1 MMSDFDLL
9 DRLQEIARAVARDEV
24 MPRFQRVAAGK
35 KQDGSL
41 FTEADLA
48 CQQALAR
55 LLPGLAPCPVLGEEM
70 TTAEQ
75 QALWNRHTDGLWVV
89 DPIDGTTNFVHGLP
103 YFAVSIAL
111 MRQGRS
117 TLGVVYVPVLD
128 ECFAAA
134 EGHGAWLNGVP
145 LRQGQMQAAIGDAVA
160 VVEPKYLGG
169 HLPARVVSTA
179 PFGSLRNYGAST
191 IDWCYLAAGRFD
203 LLLHGAQRLWDY
215 AAGALIATEAGCTLG
230 TLHGN
235 DYWNDAIW
243 ARSAVAARTPDLYTA
258 WQSWVQ
264 QNR

>member
-1 MMSDFDLL
+1 MNDLDLL
-9 DRLQEIARAVARDEV
+9 ARLQTLVRAVARDEV
-24 MPRFQRVAAGK
+24 MPRYQKVAAGK
-35 KQDGSL
+35 KHDGSL

-48 CQQALAR
+48 SQQALAV
-55 LLPGLAPCPVLGEEM
+55 LLPRLAPHPVLGEEM
-70 TTAEQ
+70 TAEEQ
-75 QALWNRHTDGLWVV
+75 QALWDSNPGGLWVV

-103 YFAVSIAL
+103 YFAISVAL
-111 MRQGRS
+111 MRAGKS

-134 EGHGAWLNGVP
+134 AGHGAWLNDQP
-145 LRQGQMQAAIGDAVA
+145 IRNDEAPAHIADAVA

-203 LLLHGAQRLWDY
+203 LMLHGAQRLWDY
-215 AAGALIATEAGCTLG
+215 AAGALIASEAGCVLG
-230 TLHGN
+230 TLHGV
-235 DYWNDAIW
+235 DYWSDTLW
-243 ARSAVAARTPDLYTA
+243 SRSAVAARNDALFGP
-258 WQSWVQ
+258 WRQWVD

>member
-1 MMSDFDLL
+1 MPDFDLL

-24 MPRFQRVAAGK
+24 MPRFQRVSAGK

-55 LLPGLAPCPVLGEEM
+55 LLPELAPCPVLGEEM
-70 TTAEQ
+70 SAAEQ
-75 QALWNRHTDGLWVV
+75 QALWDKHDDGLWVV

-111 MRQGRS
+111 MRHGRS

-128 ECFAAA
+128 ECYAAA
-134 EGHGAWLNGVP
+134 AGHGAWLNGRS
-145 LRQGQMQAAIGDAVA
+145 LRQVDVNPCLGDAVA

-191 IDWCYLAAGRFD
+191 IDWCFLAAGRFD

-215 AAGALIATEAGCTLG
+215 AAGALIAAEAGCVLG
-230 TLHGN
+230 TLHGD
-235 DYWNDAIW
+235 DYWHDAIW
-243 ARSAVAARTPDLYTA
+243 ARSAVAARSDVLYA
-258 WQSWVQ
+258 GWQSWVQ